1 MGRILGTILEL
12 VGLLVTLSSGWYVA
26 KGPFFGFETPP
37 LQYILLASG
46 VFITGILLFGWGLS
60 GRVTAARQDER
71 VIPSN
76 KKV

>member
-12 VGLLVTLSSGWYVA
+12 VGLLVTVSSGWYVA
-26 KGPFFGFETPP
+26 KGPFFGYATPS
-37 LQYILLASG
+37 LQYILVATG
-46 VFITGILLFGWGLS
+46 VFIAGILLFGWGLS
-60 GRVTAARQDER
+60 GRIAAAGQDER